1 VEAEYELS
9 VIPGICVKEAM
20 MIFCLED
27 TRCMFPSTLM
37 FYLKDSFLGKLIHPT
52 SFEQCLLILKAGYA
66 CSQLVRLRP
75 LFPLHGPHPSVASA
89 STNVNAT
96 SFSKSFTRSP
106 TRLSHPQVV
115 YRLKLL
121 DTVSDHVRSTIYG
134 RRRPSSLSQTTQ
146 TFPSG

>member
-1 VEAEYELS
+1 LREGSHDDFLLRRYPMYVSINVNVL
-9 VIPGICVKEAM
+9 
-20 MIFCLED
+20 LE
-27 TRCMFPSTLM
+27 
-37 FYLKDSFLGKLIHPT
+37 DSFLGKLIHPT
-52 SFEQCLLILKAGYA
+52 SSEQCLLILKAAYA